1 MSFQNS
7 HQLFQNDLPF
17 HKIYAH
23 LPRPIIISDNMRN
36 PENMGAV
43 LRLAGNI
50 GAMKSLF
57 ISEKAQVFKASKI
70 NRTASGGS
78 EKTSWH
84 IIHPNDLISHI
95 PAGYQIIALETSG
108 QAQSIFQFTFPE
120 KVAFLIGNEVSG
132 IRDEIIKHASHTLY
146 IPIPGPISSLNV
158 THALSIGLFF
168 WLNQFID

>member
-1 MSFQNS
+1 
-7 HQLFQNDLPF
+7 
-17 HKIYAH
+17 
-23 LPRPIIISDNMRN
+23 MRS

-57 ISEKAQVFKASKI
+57 ISEKPQDFKTYKI
-70 NRTASGGS
+70 KRTASGGS
-78 EKTSWH
+78 EKTNWH
-84 IIHPNDLISHI
+84 IIPPEDLISHI
-95 PAGYQIIALETSG
+95 PTGYQIIALETSE

-132 IRDEIIKHASHTLY
+132 IRDEIIKQAKHTLY

-158 THALSIGLFF
+158 THALSIGLFA